1 MREVNHEPARAHLA
15 AGAVT
20 AVATGVLVWLPATA
34 HAGITATG
42 VD

>member
-1 MREVNHEPARAHLA
+1 MKRTVRLIAGALA
-15 AGAVT
+15 AATTVT
-20 AVATGVLVWLPATA
+20 LVWLPTAA